1 MNVSN
6 VQVSERKHVSEIVR
20 NIRINRE
27 YKNRKKN
34 DSTLYRN
41 CICAFD
47 IETTVLKDIEQSIMY
62 VWQFTVMDLD
72 TEQITVC
79 FGRYW
84 DEFVELLNDMYKDG
98 ITVMIF
104 VHNLSYEFQFLRHI
118 LEFQKDK
125 VFALKSRKVLRASCK
140 GFEFRCSYI
149 QTNKSLDAFTRDMGV
164 THQKLS
170 GEDFNYSKTRYP
182 WTELTKQE
190 YAYCGNDVIGLVEA
204 MKKRMDIEND
214 TLYSL
219 PLTSTGYVRRLAK
232 HAMKSFNYKQLHA
245 MMCDEKVYTLL
256 RAEFRGGDTHAN
268 RYYVNKILTG
278 MKSVDRASSYP
289 DIMLNYPFPMSK
301 FVHCMITDIDELEK
315 RAKIR
320 NSAFIAVFTFT
331 GLQQKDVYYGAPYLS
346 KDKAVELSGEVI
358 DNGRVLSADHAVY
371 VLNDIDWKIV
381 KSEYIG
387 DVQVEQVYMAK
398 YDYLP
403 KPFRELVIKLFT
415 DKTALKNVE
424 GQELNYMRSKEL
436 VNSLYGMCAQN
447 PVKPEVLYI
456 DSPESVFALEED
468 INIHEKLE
476 KYNKKAFL
484 LYAWGCWVT
493 AWARLKLKEMINIVG
508 DRFVYC
514 DTDSV
519 KFLITDDIDKVMRK
533 IDQYNEG
540 LRKLSEKNGGFATDR
555 DGIVHY
561 LGVYEDEGNYKKF
574 KTLGAKKYVY
584 VDEKDKLHITIAGVP
599 KKKGAE
605 ELGCIEN
612 FHVGFIFRETGKLE
626 SVYNDCDYGT
636 YNPDNQVGHDIQ
648 IHSNVVLRESTYE
661 IGLSAEYMYLLS
673 SIGNWNGFIEG
684 MRNKSDV
691 MDMIY

>member
-1 MNVSN
+1 
-6 VQVSERKHVSEIVR
+6 
-20 NIRINRE
+20 
-27 YKNRKKN
+27 
-34 DSTLYRN
+34 
-41 CICAFD
+41 
-47 IETTVLKDIEQSIMY
+47 MY
-62 VWQFTVMDLD
+62 IWQFAVMDLD

-84 DEFVELLNDMYKDG
+84 EEFVTLINDMYKNG

-118 LEFQKDK
+118 LDFQKDK
-125 VFALKSRKVLRASCK
+125 VFALKSRKVLRASCA

-149 QTNKSLDAFTRDMGV
+149 QTNKSLDSFTHDMGV
-164 THQKLS
+164 AHHKLS
-170 GEDFNYSKTRYP
+170 GDDFDYSETRYP
-182 WTELTKQE
+182 WTKLTE
-190 YAYCGNDVIGLVEA
+190 YQYSYCGYDVIGLLEA
-204 MKKRMDIEND
+204 MKKRMDMEHD

-268 RYYVNKILTG
+268 RYHVNQILENVI
-278 MKSVDRASSYP
+278 SYDRASSYP
-289 DIMLNYPFPMSK
+289 DVMVNYRFPMTAFK
-301 FVHCMITDIDELEK
+301 PCMISTVDELEK

-320 NSAFIAVFTFT
+320 DSAFIAVFTFT
-331 GLQQKDVYYGAPYLS
+331 RLQQKDVYYGAPYLS
-346 KDKAVELSGEVI
+346 KDKAIELSGEVV
-358 DNGRVLSADHAVY
+358 DNGRILSADYAVY

-381 KSEYIG
+381 KSEYVG
-387 DVQVEQVYMAK
+387 DVQVEQVYTAK

-403 KPFRELVIKLFT
+403 KQFRELVIKLFT

-456 DSPESVFALEED
+456 DSPESVFVLED
-468 INIHEKLE
+468 NININEKLE

-493 AWARLKLKEMINIVG
+493 SWARLKLKEMINIVG

-519 KFLITDDIDKVMRK
+519 KFIVTEDINKVVKK
-533 IDQYNEG
+533 INEYNKG
-540 LRKLSEKNGGFATDR
+540 LKELSESNGGYAVDKK
-555 DGIVHY
+555 GITHY
-561 LGVYEDEGNYKKF
+561 LGVYEYEGTYKKF

-605 ELGCIEN
+605 ELKCIEN
-612 FHVGFIFRETGKLE
+612 FHVGFVFKNTGKLE

-636 YNPDNQVGHDIQ
+636 YNPDSQVGHDIQ
-648 IHSNVVLRESTYE
+648 IHTNVVLRESTYE

-673 SIGNWNGFIEG
+673 SIGNWNDFIEG
-684 MRNKSDV
+684 MRNKGNV
-691 MDMIY
+691 LDMIYQ